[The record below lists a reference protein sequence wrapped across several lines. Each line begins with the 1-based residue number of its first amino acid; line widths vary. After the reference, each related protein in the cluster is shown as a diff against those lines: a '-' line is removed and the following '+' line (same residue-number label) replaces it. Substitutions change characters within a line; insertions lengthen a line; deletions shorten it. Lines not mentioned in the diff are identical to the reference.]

1 MRKSY
6 FFSFLAAL
14 SLAFVSIGLSDT
26 AAAQVRGSE
35 PVGEVS
41 EMGGGGSA
49 TLVLIGTLVAVILL
63 AVAVG
68 GGGDDERPVSP

>member
-6 FFSFLAAL
+6 LFSFVAAL
-14 SLAFVSIGLSDT
+14 SLAFVSIGVSDS
-26 AAAQVRGSE
+26 AVAQVRASE
-35 PVGEVS
+35 PVSDAS

-49 TLVLIGTLVAVILL
+49 TLLLLGSLVVVILL
-63 AVAVG
+63 AAAAS

>member
-1 MRKSY
+1 MRKSHL
-6 FFSFLAAL
+6 FSFVAAL

-26 AAAQVRGSE
+26 AVAQVRGSE

-49 TLVLIGTLVAVILL
+49 TLLLIGTLVAAILL